1 MKRALATA
9 AIVIAVVCGAGALF
23 GPMLAQRYAEAQV
36 DKALSRIR
44 VQTTSVA
51 GRGDVSLDLA
61 SQTVAVRDL
70 YVESARREQRIQIK
84 SLKIVGAQAS
94 EGLLTADRVVF
105 DDVTIRS
112 AGETITIPRIDIEN
126 YSGPERGL
134 TATPGI
140 GRNARTQADL
150 IAMVSL
156 ERATAPLVTFS
167 GDRSEIRRTLRNLS
181 VNRVVKGAVESATV
195 DGVSL
200 DIPYLAPDSSPQTS
214 SLSASA
220 GPLVYEG
227 VNLPTLWR
235 FYAGDGAGDRQ
246 PFLKSGVI
254 VNVSA
259 VATLRPGGEIRA
271 SWRRLKVENVEV
283 RPLAFPV
290 TAIDVVISKLREGVP
305 TTPAEIREQLLYGAD
320 GLRAVSFDRVRID
333 GAKVEIAR
341 DGELRRALDVGAAEI
356 GPYADGRLD
365 MVKLE
370 AARFDRE
377 DGVRFAV
384 EKAEA
389 HGFEASGVLDYAD
402 KVGRDEVLMTT
413 APTAA
418 ELVRHAPRLT
428 SAEASGVDAAG
439 PDGEVT
445 ARSVRVE
452 FNAPLNVVPQHV
464 AFDLDDLDARP
475 AAGSRGAAALE
486 TMRLESLRGGLSFAL
501 TLDHGAETLA
511 LDAFDYRFAD
521 LGVVKAKGELAAFD
535 PMLAVASGTAFVDK
549 FSAIEVG
556 TFRIKITDGGAVET
570 LIRRAA
576 EQAHMP
582 AELYREQIARDAQ
595 ETMMR
600 VFGPP
605 AENSAE
611 SAARF
616 IRDPR
621 TLEVTV
627 TPRAS
632 VAHLLELIRAFDL
645 GPAGIA
651 QVIDVAAL
659 YKR

>member
-486 TMRLESLRGGLSFAL
+486 N
-501 TLDHGAETLA
+501 
-511 LDAFDYRFAD
+511 DAARKPA
-521 LGVVKAKGELAAFD
+521 
-535 PMLAVASGTAFVDK
+535 
-549 FSAIEVG
+549 
-556 TFRIKITDGGAVET
+556 
-570 LIRRAA
+570 RRA
-576 EQAHMP
+576 
-582 AELYREQIARDAQ
+582 ELCADAGS
-595 ETMMR
+595 R
-600 VFGPP
+600 
-605 AENSAE
+605 
-611 SAARF
+611 R
-616 IRDPR
+616 RDPR
-621 TLEVTV
+621 ARRLRLPLRRPRRRESEGRARRLRPDAGGRERNGLRRQVFGDRGRDLQDQDHRRRRGRDTDPPRRRAGPYAGRTLSRADR
-627 TPRAS
+627 PR
-632 VAHLLELIRAFDL
+632 RAGDDDA
-645 GPAGIA
+645 GVRPAGRELRRVGRA
-651 QVIDVAAL
+651 LHPRPAHARGHRHAARERRAPARADPRL
-659 YKR
+659 